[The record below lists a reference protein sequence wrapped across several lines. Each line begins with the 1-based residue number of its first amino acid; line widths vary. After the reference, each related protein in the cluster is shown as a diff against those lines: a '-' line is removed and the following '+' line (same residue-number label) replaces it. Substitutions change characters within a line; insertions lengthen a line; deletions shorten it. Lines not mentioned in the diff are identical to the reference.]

1 LQPKEP
7 DVPATD
13 FIGKP
18 TPPQTVVI
26 ERGPVSNFAKAVQDH
41 SPVYADPRAA
51 AEAGFAA
58 IPAPPTYDFA
68 MHHWGAFPEEQPE
81 GAGASHPMLEV
92 MGELLANGGLI
103 LHGSQ
108 EFAYHQPLTVGMKL
122 TSHGTVKDIYS
133 KQSSG
138 GKTMTFVVTETEWR
152 DEQDQPVVTST
163 MTVLHRA

>member
-1 LQPKEP
+1 
-7 DVPATD
+7 VPATD

-41 SPVYADPRAA
+41 SPVYADARAA
-51 AEAGFAA
+51 ADAGFAA

-81 GAGASHPMLEV
+81 GAGTPHPMLEV

-122 TSHGTVKDIYS
+122 TSHGTVKDIYT

-152 DEQDQPVVTST
+152 DEQGQPVVTST